1 MSCNDELLII
11 KCSSVQKMDYFLQIK
26 TDLRLFPD
34 MLLLEREKDKVIAIV
49 IEYKPRPSKPPT
61 AVCPPCELLS
71 VRCVFPGEA

>member
-1 MSCNDELLII
+1 
-11 KCSSVQKMDYFLQIK
+11 
-26 TDLRLFPD
+26 